1 MKLTLTL
8 DRAPFGVRAALVEEW
23 DEIGGHMTMA
33 PIIRLFASGEQAIAW
48 GRLRAHRRGLREIYL
63 SDNRGAGQSRAPGR
77 VRYRPAREPAA
88 Q

>member
-8 DRAPFGVRAALVEEW
+8 DQAPYGVRAVLVEEW

-63 SDNRGAGQSRAPGR
+63 TDNRSGGQG
-77 VRYRPAREPAA
+77 
-88 Q
+88 